1 MGNVSSNVDENV
13 VINSNIVNNENKP
26 NILDNGE
33 PQVIDTNELE
43 NSKTGKEI
51 IDDILNAVQDTSTT
65 IIDVKKVIEETSN
78 GIINKNDDVKVID
91 DLRELKEDGKV
102 IINDVEDIKDIIVD
116 DIKYVKEAVVKK
128 IKSIHKSEVHDEV
141 HEEED
146 KSQDKSEDRSEIY
159 EDTIQSQPLKDIEY
173 DNIDNDDKLNDYVS
187 LLNIIYYNYSNQKTS
202 ILDNINKSYINNS
215 NVPINNELIEIAEH
229 VHNYSLTL
237 VKKYITHSAI
247 IDDLK
252 NNNVLSII
260 KDIENIKTNNLENNL
275 ETSQTLN
282 KNNRTKVSYYNNI
295 IKNTNI
301 NNFKTKDNA
310 YDYLWLYY
318 SYLSALCEENAYKA
332 SKYKNKNI
340 NSYYKYFNKLNS
352 KLYRQ
357 TRELISKNSNR
368 TLDSIID
375 IITQYC
381 SNKKLEVYNKINN
394 FNNIITCGRY

>member
-1 MGNVSSNVDENV
+1 M
-13 VINSNIVNNENKP
+13 
-26 NILDNGE
+26 
-33 PQVIDTNELE
+33 
-43 NSKTGKEI
+43 
-51 IDDILNAVQDTSTT
+51 
-65 IIDVKKVIEETSN
+65 
-78 GIINKNDDVKVID
+78 
-91 DLRELKEDGKV
+91 
-102 IINDVEDIKDIIVD
+102 
-116 DIKYVKEAVVKK
+116 
-128 IKSIHKSEVHDEV
+128 
-141 HEEED
+141 
-146 KSQDKSEDRSEIY
+146 
-159 EDTIQSQPLKDIEY
+159 
-173 DNIDNDDKLNDYVS
+173 
-187 LLNIIYYNYSNQKTS
+187 
-202 ILDNINKSYINNS
+202 
-215 NVPINNELIEIAEH
+215 
-229 VHNYSLTL
+229 
-237 VKKYITHSAI
+237 
-247 IDDLK
+247 
-252 NNNVLSII
+252 LSII